1 MVEYKLISGLSY
13 KPMLKFRDGN
23 FNSKYALMRLYPYE
37 MPNKINF
44 VVLSLQDHGISLD
57 NNKIDK
63 FLTVDNKSFP
73 FNSTLINKFDDFFN
87 SKLNFTYVTGK
98 EIELKSVASKYS
110 NSIILII
117 HGGIGASPNNGQVSD
132 EIYYL
137 SKINAITNSSRIQYI
152 SYDHRQ
158 KYNNYVKFNLW
169 TQLIAKCDG
178 TPWIIDNSTLQFV
191 DNDTIILGIAFS
203 IVNGTIMYGITHF
216 IDINN
221 MNQEVTLNYIGRP
234 AGRGSLYLKNEELL
248 NILKQGNEILSSHK
262 KRDQEPYG
270 NNSYSRNNQNNGERR
285 LKLFIYK
292 TTPLHPEERKA
303 IESIIENPQMLNY
316 DRIDVTHIH
325 IKSAN
330 YGIPRLFDPDNT
342 GTSFQYMNQQGTSI
356 SIIPDNNTKMLGF
369 QFQGELIIG
378 TTGTF
383 TRGSSIAGVKGT
395 PKPLFLSIHSTI
407 ADPFNIIKNQI
418 MALTEM
424 DWEYTGENYREPFI
438 IKYARRMGTLLSYL
452 PNSTQSNF
460 KSNIDIRDIM

>member
-1 MVEYKLISGLSY
+1 MTEYKLIPGFSD
-13 KPMLKFRDGN
+13 KPMLKFRDGDYKH
-23 FNSKYALMRLYPYE
+23 KYALMSLYPYE
-37 MPNKINF
+37 MPNKTNF
-44 VVLSLQDHGISLD
+44 VVLSLQDHGISLNNNEID
-57 NNKIDK
+57 N

-73 FNSTLINKFDDFFN
+73 FNSTLINKFNDFFN
-87 SKLNFTYVTGK
+87 SKLNFTYATCK
-98 EIELKSVASKYS
+98 EIELKSIASKYP

-117 HGGIGASPNNGQVSD
+117 HGGNGVGPNNGRVSD

-152 SYDHRQ
+152 SYDHLI

-178 TPWIIDNSTLQFV
+178 TPWIIDNSTIQFV

-203 IVNGTIMYGITHF
+203 IVNGTIMYGVTHF

-234 AGRGSLYLKNEELL
+234 AGRGSLYLKNEELI
-248 NILKQGNEILSSHK
+248 NILQQGNEILSSHK
-262 KRDQEPYG
+262 NRDLGPYG
-270 NNSYSRNNQNNGERR
+270 NNSYSGDNQIKRKRR

-292 TTPLHPEERKA
+292 TTPLHPEEKKA
-303 IESIIENPQMLNY
+303 IESIIDNPKMLNY
-316 DRIDVTHIH
+316 DFIDVTHIH
-325 IKSAN
+325 IKSPD
-330 YGIPRLFDPDNT
+330 YGIPRLFDPGNT
-342 GTSFQYMNQQGTSI
+342 GTYYQYMSQQGTSI
-356 SIIPDNNTKMLGF
+356 SIIPDNNTNMPGF
-369 QFQGELIIG
+369 GFRGELIIG

-383 TRGSSIAGVKGT
+383 TRGNRIAGVNGT

-407 ADPFNIIKNQI
+407 ADPFNIIKNQV

-424 DWEYTGENYREPFI
+424 DWEYTGQTYREPFI
-438 IKYARRMGTLLSYL
+438 IKYARRMGTLLLYL
-452 PNSTQSNF
+452 QNQSNF